1 MKLLNKEYVGF
12 KKVYDLEIQDNHNYI
27 VNGIILHNC
36 HSYKIANYINNNV
49 KTNRFLLHDTQ
60 NRLDMYDIHLKS
72 TKPTILLSPSF
83 TEGIDLVDEL
93 SRFQIIVKVPY
104 PYLGDNFVKTKMQR
118 VSGWYEWETAKTI
131 IQASGR
137 SVRNENDHCITYIL
151 DSDFN
156 YFYNRNKHMFPRWYS
171 DSIVFV

>member
-1 MKLLNKEYVGF
+1 MISE
-12 KKVYDLEIQDNHNYI
+12 DLQAKRVLWIDI
-27 VNGIILHNC
+27 FC
-36 HSYKIANYINNNV
+36 
-49 KTNRFLLHDTQ
+49 KTNKNIDVYLEKKYIQKNINSSRFLIHDTS
-60 NRLDMYDIHLKS
+60 NRIDVYNFHINS
-72 TKPTILLSPSF
+72 GKPTILLSPSF

-104 PYLGDNFVKTKMQR
+104 PYLGDEFIKKKMKR

-151 DSDFN
+151 DSDFGK
-156 YFYNRNKHMFPRWYS
+156 FYNKNSHLFPKWYS
-171 DSIVFV
+171 DAIIII